1 VGLTVLDASVLI
13 GALDATDPHH
23 HAAVAAIRERL
34 AASDRLVV
42 PASAYAELLVGP
54 IRRGKEAVAIVDG
67 FLDALPAEV
76 VALGPGVARAAA
88 TLRAAS
94 PGRLRLPDA
103 FVLGTA
109 TELGASRVLRPDAR
123 WPHVEGLLIQLLEPS
138 EQSSGVQQVP

>member
-13 GALDATDPHH
+13 GALDATDAHH
-23 HAAVAAIRERL
+23 QSAVAALRERL

-54 IRRGKEAVAIVDG
+54 IRRGEDAVAIADG
-67 FLDALPAEV
+67 FLESLPAEV
-76 VALGPGVARAAA
+76 VALDAGVARAAA
-88 TLRAAS
+88 TLRAAH

-109 TELGASRVLRPDAR
+109 TELRADRVITADRR
-123 WPHVEGLLIQLLEPS
+123 WPSVAGLLTQVLEP
-138 EQSSGVQQVP
+138 PDRA

>member
-1 VGLTVLDASVLI
+1 MGLTVLDASVLI

-34 AASDRLVV
+34 EASDRLVV

-54 IRRGKEAVAIVDG
+54 IRRGTEAVAIVDG

-88 TLRAAS
+88 TLRAAN

-109 TELGASRVLRPDAR
+109 TELRADRVITADSR
-123 WPHVEGLLIQLLEPS
+123 WPRVESLVTQVLE
-138 EQSSGVQQVP
+138 VPKRPEP